1 MFEIIKISQYKMKKI
16 LKKTMKIQHRIK
28 TIYYGL
34 LKWNIVYIWKNKI
47 LFYLLK
53 PIKKFRIQ
61 FQTETT
67 IHPIFLYIKNNIY
80 ILAF

>member
-34 LKWNIVYIWKNKI
+34 LK
-47 LFYLLK
+47 
-53 PIKKFRIQ
+53 
-61 FQTETT
+61 
-67 IHPIFLYIKNNIY
+67 
-80 ILAF
+80 